1 MFFMKKRLNDLYLNP
16 DKSGFSI
23 ISIIYQKQKSIW
35 IVIVVLLLLYP
46 VMQSITSHFE
56 LNNSLESIARKQSEL
71 EQQRKIYNTL
81 IEKEKSLMRPEY
93 NLTTINSLI
102 QKIAQ
107 KHQIKINSLQW
118 NLEQGKSIEMNI
130 SEQSQSLLNFIKDIN
145 QIPHLKFNMLTLTKS
160 SKEKKVEMN
169 SILVVLTDKE

>member
-1 MFFMKKRLNDLYLNP
+1 MSFLKRRLNDLYLNP
-16 DKSGFSI
+16 DKNGFSI
-23 ISIIYQKQKSIW
+23 ISIIYQKQKLIW
-35 IVIVVLLLLYP
+35 IAIVVFLLLYP
-46 VMQSITSHFE
+46 ITQSIIAHFE
-56 LNNSLESIARKQSEL
+56 LNNSLESVARKQSEL
-71 EQQRKIYNTL
+71 EQQRKIYDTL

-130 SEQSQSLLNFIKDIN
+130 SEQSQKLINFIKDIN
-145 QIPHLKFNMLTLTKS
+145 QIHHLKFNMLTLSKS
-160 SKEKKVEMN
+160 SKEKKVELN
-169 SILVVLTDKE
+169 TILVVLTDKE